1 MEASA
6 FHPSNCVASDSTRS
20 RCPAWVPWAKA
31 AWACGISVLF
41 LFFSDLTVAPMKS
54 GGGEMSTTEVRKE
67 PLWEEGISVHFSEKK
82 SRSLILPRPP
92 TGPLLPGSWHAAGI
106 LIGIDSDQSESVR
119 CA

>member
-1 MEASA
+1 M
-6 FHPSNCVASDSTRS
+6 PSLGAVGEGSLGMWYFCF
-20 RCPAWVPWAKA
+20 
-31 AWACGISVLF
+31 ISF
-41 LFFSDLTVAPMKS
+41 FFFSDLTVAPMKS

-106 LIGIDSDQSESVR
+106 LIDIDSDQSESVR

>member
-41 LFFSDLTVAPMKS
+41 LFFFFRLDSCPY
-54 GGGEMSTTEVRKE
+54 
-67 PLWEEGISVHFSEKK
+67 EK
-82 SRSLILPRPP
+82 RWR
-92 TGPLLPGSWHAAGI
+92 GNVNH
-106 LIGIDSDQSESVR
+106 
-119 CA
+119 